1 MKIGTRLMAGF
12 SAALVLMLAIGAGA
26 ILGMSRLRSAMA
38 EVVNVA
44 AQRTLLANRIVTETA
59 NMVGQER
66 GIVLRS
72 VLQQTAE
79 VEKHKQEFQ
88 QSASRVE
95 AALGQ
100 LQPLVEGGAQ
110 QSVNTLKAKLRALTS
125 AHGEMMDALNRQQFD
140 LVQKTSEEKVMPRA
154 LDISAGAERFLAEE
168 SRNMTESARSAE
180 ATAAAAQWVVVVL
193 IGLGFAVGLVLLGT
207 VRNINRVLRQFT
219 VEMAERAEQ
228 VASSAAQVSSA
239 SQALAQAASEQ
250 AASLEETAASSH
262 QLAAV
267 TRKNLESSESAA
279 RYVEQADGQVSGA
292 NRTLED
298 MVGSMQQIIGS
309 SGKISKI
316 IKVIDEIA
324 FQTNILALNAA
335 VEAARAGAAGMG
347 FAVVADAVSNLAQR
361 CAAAARDTAG
371 LIEESIATS
380 NSGKAKLG
388 HVVDAIRSIT
398 DSSGKLKLLVSEVDQ
413 GSREQSR
420 SIEQIS
426 AAITQMDR
434 VTQNTAAN
442 AEESASASTEMST
455 QAEAMKAIVER
466 LQAMVGAGDVEEEYR
481 RPRTKMNGL
490 AQTARRAA
498 AALTGARAAR

>member
-1 MKIGTRLMAGF
+1 MKIGTKLMAGF
-12 SAALVLMLAIGAGA
+12 SAALVLMLAIGVGA
-26 ILGMSRLRSAMA
+26 ILAMGRLRSAMSD
-38 EVVNVA
+38 VVNVA
-44 AQRTLLANRIVTETA
+44 AQRTILANRIVTETA
-59 NMVGQER
+59 NMIGQER

-72 VLQQTAE
+72 VLQQTDV
-79 VEKHKQEFQ
+79 VEKHKREFQ
-88 QSASRVE
+88 QSSSKAE
-95 AALGQ
+95 AALAQ
-100 LQPLVEGGAQ
+100 LGPLVEGGSA
-110 QSVNTLKAKLRALTS
+110 QSVNTLKAQLRALTS
-125 AHGEMMDALNRQQFD
+125 AHAEMMDALSRQQFD

-154 LDISAGAERFLAEE
+154 LEISAGAERFLAAE
-168 SRNMTESARSAE
+168 SRAMAASAQSAE
-180 ATAAAAQWVVVVL
+180 ATAAASRWVVLVL
-193 IGLGFAVGLVLLGT
+193 LGLGFAVGLVVLGT
-207 VRNINRVLRQFT
+207 VRNINRVLRRFT
-219 VEMAERAEQ
+219 AEMAERAEQ

-279 RYVEQADGQVSGA
+279 RYVEEADGQVSGA

-347 FAVVADAVSNLAQR
+347 FAVVADEVRNLAQR

-380 NSGKAKLG
+380 NGGKAKLAN
-388 HVVDAIRSIT
+388 VVEAIQSIT
-398 DSSGKLKLLVSEVDQ
+398 SSSGKLKQLVSEVDQ

-426 AAITQMDR
+426 SAITQMDR

-442 AEESASASTEMST
+442 AEESASASTEMNT
-455 QAEAMKAIVER
+455 QAEAMKSLVER
-466 LQAMVGAGDVEEEYR
+466 LQSMVGAGTVEDYGR
-481 RPRTKMNGL
+481 RRGINANGL
-490 AQTARRAA
+490 ARTAMRAA
-498 AALTGARAAR
+498 AALAGGRAAR